1 VASKKK
7 KIIKMLKKINNK
19 DFDDNKRYISLNK
32 VKSEYNES
40 IMENYSNS
48 SDNNNNDGENEGS
61 LSKVFAFNNINKLI
75 L

>member
-1 VASKKK
+1 
-7 KIIKMLKKINNK
+7 MLKKINNK

-61 LSKVFAFNNINKLI
+61 LSNVFAFNNINKLI

>member
-1 VASKKK
+1 
-7 KIIKMLKKINNK
+7 MLKKINNK

>member
-48 SDNNNNDGENEGS
+48 SDNNNNDG
-61 LSKVFAFNNINKLI
+61 
-75 L
+75 

>member
-1 VASKKK
+1 
-7 KIIKMLKKINNK
+7 MLKKINNK
-19 DFDDNKRYISLNK
+19 DFDDNKRYINLNK

-61 LSKVFAFNNINKLI
+61 LSNVFAFNNINKLI

>member
-1 VASKKK
+1 
-7 KIIKMLKKINNK
+7 MLKKINNK

-48 SDNNNNDGENEGS
+48 SDNNSNDGENEGS
-61 LSKVFAFNNINKLI
+61 LSNVFAFNNINKLI

>member
-40 IMENYSNS
+40 IKKIIVIVLIIIIMMEKMKDHSRRFL
-48 SDNNNNDGENEGS
+48 
-61 LSKVFAFNNINKLI
+61 LSITLIN
-75 L
+75 